1 MATRKEIENVLNEL
15 ANLNYQRSVEKHGE
29 LGSVYLATRISG
41 EVGEYCKELQRL
53 QQATNRDS
61 KRYLELKEA
70 NPDANVFELD
80 SMYHNKTVEDAIVEL
95 TDIVT
100 MCLISAKRLGC
111 ENFGKILVDKF
122 NDISKNKWQSPI
134 QIL

>member
-1 MATRKEIENVLNEL
+1 MATKTEIENVLNQL
-15 ANLNYQRSVEKHGE
+15 ADLNYKRSVEKHGE
-29 LGSVYLATRISG
+29 LGTVYLATRISG

-70 NPDANVFELD
+70 NPDANDFELD
-80 SMYHNKTVEDAIVEL
+80 SMYQNKTVEDAIVEL
-95 TDIVT
+95 TDVVT

-111 ENFGKILVDKF
+111 NNFGKILIDKF
-122 NDISKNKWQSPI
+122 NEVSNKWESPI
-134 QIL
+134 QII